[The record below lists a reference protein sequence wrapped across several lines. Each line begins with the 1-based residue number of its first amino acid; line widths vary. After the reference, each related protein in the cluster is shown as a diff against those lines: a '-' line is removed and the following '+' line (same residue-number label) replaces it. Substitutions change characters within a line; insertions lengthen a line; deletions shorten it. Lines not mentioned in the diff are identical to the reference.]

1 MKRSLTK
8 PLGTAA
14 GLLAVCVLLFSMPTL
29 LNSEYWTHV
38 LVLSTIYVIMA
49 VSLRCLARVG
59 QISMGSAGFMLVGAY
74 ASSILSMRWGINVW
88 LSILLGAFLAM
99 VIAFGAS
106 FPFLRAKGVYFA
118 ILTVMLSEV
127 LRNIA
132 FYWSKLTK
140 GYQGLS
146 NIPVP
151 EPIKLPGLGTIS
163 FDSKAHYY
171 YLIVTIGIICLAVLY
186 RLERSWLGLMWSSI
200 NENDRLAGSCGVNIK
215 RHKQLLI
222 VVTAFFMAIAGGFYA
237 HYMGTITPS
246 GDPGSPFGFT
256 GSLYLIIYMMVGGEA
271 YFAGPIVGAYLLTIV
286 PELGRSLQQY
296 IPLFMGAI
304 MLLVVFVFP
313 EGIVGLVM
321 RFVAYLRGRLGQPT
335 PPPAVAGTTTAGR
348 VGAAVVARASADA
361 KEPQR
366 ERD

>member
-106 FPFLRAKGVYFA
+106 FPSLRAKGVYFA

-132 FYWSKLTK
+132 FYWSKLTH
-140 GYQGLS
+140 GYQVLS

-171 YLIVTIGIICLAVLY
+171 YLIVAIGIICLVVMY

-313 EGIVGLVM
+313 EGIVGLLM
-321 RFVAYLRGRLGQPT
+321 RFVNYLRGRLGQPA
-335 PPPAVAGTTTAGR
+335 PPPAVAGTTTASR
-348 VGAAVVARASADA
+348 VGAAVVARAAADV